1 MTPFL
6 PPARL
11 AKYSKC
17 FFKNFFGQQ
26 VAPCGINNKW
36 RDHHIC
42 QLLVQGINDL
52 HYGIISNIS
61 VDCILR
67 ILRTQDQTRIYSN
80 CIMYHAGG
88 EISAGNH
95 SIYLYVTYPFHT
107 YLHACGIK
115 MIQWFGLC
123 ILLCIWDICQWK
135 HIQRDICRNIVTWWK
150 FGNNLFERLM

>member
-1 MTPFL
+1 MTHVTL
-6 PPARL
+6 L
-11 AKYSKC
+11 APCQISKVFKM

-52 HYGIISNIS
+52 HYAIISNIS

-67 ILRTQDQTRIYSN
+67 SLRTQDQTRIYSN

-123 ILLCIWDICQWK
+123 ISWDICQWK
-135 HIQRDICRNIVTWWK
+135 HSQRDICRNIVTWWK